1 MLPLGGVEEKLAV
14 LDEEGGLVGMKTAIA
29 GGVLLRKVDEEI
41 ALGGAYKAQVQWATG
56 PERHDVE
63 ASGSG

>member
-1 MLPLGGVEEKLAV
+1 
-14 LDEEGGLVGMKTAIA
+14 LVGMKTAIA
-29 GGVLLRKVDEEI
+29 GGMLLRKVDEEV
-41 ALGGAYKAQVQWATG
+41 ALGGADEAQVQWATG